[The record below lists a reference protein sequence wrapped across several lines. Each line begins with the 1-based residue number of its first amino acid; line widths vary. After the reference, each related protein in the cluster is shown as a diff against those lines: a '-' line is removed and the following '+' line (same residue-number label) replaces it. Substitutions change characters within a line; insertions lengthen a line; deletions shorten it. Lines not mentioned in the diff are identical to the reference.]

1 MLRLM
6 VLLMIILVLCACE
19 EDNPVDFS
27 NPSNLVV
34 EVLSIDQETGEAVIQ
49 ASAQYAVQFQL
60 FIGNAGTPVEV
71 NETGFFR
78 YTFSEEGQYTI
89 TVRAYGASG
98 RYITALKVVTILAEE
113 YDPVPLENGYFT
125 PMEYEGYVLA
135 WHDEFDGNSINPE
148 SWGYDIGDGCPNLC
162 GWGNNELQYYRSE
175 NAWVADD
182 VLTIEARQEDFMS
195 RNYTSAR
202 LISKGKKS
210 FRYGRIDIRA
220 LLPRGQGMWPA
231 LWMLGNDINTV
242 GWPACGEIDIM
253 EMIGGNNR
261 ENTCHGTIHWDNG
274 QGHASYGTSF
284 TLTSKT
290 FAEAYHVFSIIWDEY
305 SIKWYVDDQPYTQVN
320 ITEPTMSEFHQ
331 EFWFIM
337 NIAVGGNWPGNP
349 DGTTQFPQQMKVD
362 YIRVFQKD

>member
-1 MLRLM
+1 MA
-6 VLLMIILVLCACE
+6 LLMIILVLCACE
-19 EDNPVDFS
+19 EDNPVDLS

-290 FAEAYHVFSIIWDEY
+290 FADAYHVFSIIWDEY